1 MMTWSL
7 AMRNLLRNRRRSL
20 ATLLALC
27 IGSASILIFGGY
39 SANIQYSMQTAYV
52 CSGGHLQVQHR
63 DYFLYGSGNPTAFG
77 ISDYGLIVKAIQAD
91 KFLSPLIKV
100 VTPTLQF
107 GGVAGNFSAGVSRTV
122 VGTGLVA
129 KDVNQMRQWN
139 QFDLPLFP
147 PRFVLDGAAEDAAVI
162 GIGVARVLQLCQVL
176 GVANC
181 PGIEVD
187 QKPGGAQMPKD
198 IEQLAQLEGLSADR
212 PNGLGTARIELLAG
226 QSHGTPNVVSLSIL
240 QAEGQGFKE
249 FDEVAVILQ
258 LARAEKLLFGNSAP
272 KATAIMVQLERSDQ
286 MPLATG
292 HLLRLL
298 AKVAPTQRLAVL
310 DFEMLNPFYVQT
322 IRLFNMIFGFIFAL
336 IGAIVLFTVSNT
348 MNTAVVERTVEIG
361 TLRAV
366 GLRRAGIRR
375 MFVTEGFLLGFVG
388 AAAGACLALGIAFV
402 VNRVGLTWLPPGSS
416 EPLPLNLRVWGET
429 QMLLG
434 TTSALVLVAAASAW
448 LPAYRAA
455 RLQIVEALRH
465 A

>member
-7 AMRNLLRNRRRSL
+7 AVRNLLRNRRRSL

-52 CSGGHLQVQHR
+52 ASGGHLQVQHR
-63 DYFLYGSGNPTAFG
+63 DYFLYGSGNPVAFG
-77 ISDYGLIVKAIQAD
+77 IADYDRLVHAIRSDEFLGPIV
-91 KFLSPLIKV
+91 KV

-122 VGTGLVA
+122 LGTGLVA
-129 KDVNQMRQWN
+129 ADVNRMRQWN
-139 QFDLPLFP
+139 QFELPLHP
-147 PRFVLDGAAEDAAVI
+147 PRFVLDGAASDAAVV
-162 GIGVARVLQLCQVL
+162 GIGVARVLQLCEVL

-181 PGIEVD
+181 PRREVEPAE
-187 QKPGGAQMPKD
+187 KGAAIPAD
-198 IEQLAQLEGLSADR
+198 IAQLALAADAPTERHAGASA
-212 PNGLGTARIELLAG
+212 ARIELLAG
-226 QSHGTPNVVSLSIL
+226 QANGTPNVASLNVL

-258 LARAEKLLFGNSAP
+258 LAQAQQLLFGRSAP
-272 KATAIMVQLERSDQ
+272 KATSIMVQLERSDQ
-286 MPLATG
+286 MPLAAARLKT
-292 HLLRLL
+292 LLSS
-298 AKVAPTQRLAVL
+298 VAPKQRLAVL

-322 IRLFNMIFGFIFAL
+322 IQLFDTIFGFIFVL

-375 MFVTEGFLLGFVG
+375 LFVTEGFLLGSVG
-388 AAAGACLALGIAFV
+388 AVSGACLALMVAFV
-402 VNRVGLTWLPPGSS
+402 VNRIGLTWLPPGSS

-429 QMLLG
+429 RMIIG
-434 TTSALVLVAAASAW
+434 TTCGLVFIAAVSAW

-455 RLQIVEALRH
+455 RLQIVDALRH